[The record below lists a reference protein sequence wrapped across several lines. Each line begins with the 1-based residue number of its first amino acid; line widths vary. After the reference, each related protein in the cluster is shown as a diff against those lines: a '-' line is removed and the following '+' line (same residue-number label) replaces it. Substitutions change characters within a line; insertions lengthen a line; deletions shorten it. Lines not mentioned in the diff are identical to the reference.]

1 MNKVFIELM
10 DRFLLSVIGG
20 VKPPM
25 ALVALF
31 RIGLVKNNWVAGVPG
46 CKLPVT
52 GCQKLMAIG
61 IGVKM
66 VLKKGSAWSIF
77 ILDVR
82 VQRCAASG
90 SAGGEWLSRM

>member
-1 MNKVFIELM
+1 MNKVFIVFM

-20 VKPPM
+20 VKLPM
-25 ALVALF
+25 ARIALS
-31 RIGLVKNNWVAGVPG
+31 RIGLAKNNGVAGVPG

-66 VLKKGSAWSIF
+66 VLKK
-77 ILDVR
+77 
-82 VQRCAASG
+82 
-90 SAGGEWLSRM
+90 WLC

>member
-1 MNKVFIELM
+1 MNKVFIEFM

-20 VKPPM
+20 VKLPM
-25 ALVALF
+25 ALIALS
-31 RIGLVKNNWVAGVPG
+31 RIGLAKNNGVAGVPG

-66 VLKKGSAWSIF
+66 VRVRIAKQAVLSA
-77 ILDVR
+77 R
-82 VQRCAASG
+82 VIS
-90 SAGGEWLSRM
+90 SPP